1 MTKKQG
7 LRLISFLLVLGLI
20 LYGLVRVFGMPTNKD
35 TALGVMKRY
44 NDFYDEP
51 ENTWDCVMLGTS
63 CVDRQWAAPLAW
75 NEYGMAV
82 YAMNTDVQPL
92 YLTTCLLDEVRKTQ
106 DVKLAVVDVR
116 GIRMDSL
123 RPTEVRVRRVTDS
136 MRYSANRFKTIH
148 KAIEFYK
155 EYYSRDDVKDGQK
168 VLDNLDETSMYFSF
182 LKYHS
187 RWKEGLYESDFIRP
201 VNDMKGIYDPADA
214 FHSENVKPT
223 KVIPDTAELNDLQK
237 SVLDEIIEYG
247 ETTGLEI
254 LFTSAPSRVFEKE
267 QPEFN
272 GAVKYL
278 EEKGAK
284 VINFN
289 TEEKYKE
296 IGLDFSTDL
305 YNAHHMNTKGAV
317 KFTNYFAKYLHENYQ
332 FEDKR
337 GKEEYKEWDEAYKR
351 YVEFFEQGWKE
362 K

>member
-1 MTKKQG
+1 
-7 LRLISFLLVLGLI
+7 
-20 LYGLVRVFGMPTNKD
+20 
-35 TALGVMKRY
+35 
-44 NDFYDEP
+44 
-51 ENTWDCVMLGTS
+51 MLGTS

-75 NEYGMAV
+75 KEYGMTV

-92 YLTTCLLDEVRKTQ
+92 YLTTSLLDEVRRTQ

-136 MRYSANRFKTIH
+136 MRFSVNKLKTIR

-155 EYYSRDDVKDGQK
+155 TYFSRDDVKDGQK
-168 VLDNLDETSMYFSF
+168 YLDKLDEAAMYFSF

-187 RWKEGLYESDFIRP
+187 RWKEGLYKSDFIRP
-201 VNDMKGIYDPADA
+201 INDMKGIYEPADA
-214 FHSENVKPT
+214 FHSEEVKPT
-223 KVIPDTAELNDLQK
+223 NVISDVAELNDLQQA
-237 SVLDEIIEYG
+237 VLDEIIEYG
-247 ETTGLEI
+247 ESTGLEI
-254 LFTSAPSRVFEKE
+254 LFTCAPSRVFESE

-272 GAVKYL
+272 GAIKYL
-278 EEKGAK
+278 QEKGAK

-289 TEEKYKE
+289 TDEKYEE

-317 KFTNYFAKYLHENYQ
+317 KFTKYFAKYLQDNYH

-337 GKEEYKEWDEAYKR
+337 GKEEYKEWDEAYDR
-351 YVEFFEQGWKE
+351 YIKFFEKGWKDAE
-362 K
+362 KQ